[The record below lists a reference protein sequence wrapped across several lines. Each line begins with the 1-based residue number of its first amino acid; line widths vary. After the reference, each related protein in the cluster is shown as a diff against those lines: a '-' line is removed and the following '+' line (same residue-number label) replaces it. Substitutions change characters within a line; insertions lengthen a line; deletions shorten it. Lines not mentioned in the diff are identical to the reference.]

1 MIRTEGAISLPKVEH
16 ESDQKY
22 DFRSATSL
30 SPTMKHV
37 LGNLCTGK
45 DSKSDFITSREM
57 KYFFDEARGN
67 FDEINTLI
75 DRRNMIFHRLR
86 RIISRA
92 NQNIRSM

>member
-45 DSKSDFITSREM
+45 DNKSDFITSREM

-67 FDEINTLI
+67 FDDSLTK
-75 DRRNMIFHRLR
+75 
-86 RIISRA
+86 
-92 NQNIRSM
+92 